1 MFCLRR
7 GRSNAGLQSG
17 SLDGE
22 TSFSWPSEHP
32 VTFRRVAVRLA
43 EVGLTSEELAL

>member
-1 MFCLRR
+1 MFGLRR
-7 GRSNAGLQSG
+7 GPSNAGLQTG

-22 TSFSWPSEHP
+22 ISLRLPSEHP

-43 EVGLTSEELAL
+43 EVGLTSE